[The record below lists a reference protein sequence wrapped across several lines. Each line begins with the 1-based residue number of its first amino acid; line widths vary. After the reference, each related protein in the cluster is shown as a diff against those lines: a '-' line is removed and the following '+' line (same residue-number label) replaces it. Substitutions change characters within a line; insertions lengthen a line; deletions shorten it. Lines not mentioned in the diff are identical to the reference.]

1 MIQKIAARKL
11 GMTTVFSEGG
21 DRLAVTLLEPYDAVV
36 TQVKTQAKEGYTA
49 VQLAYFPT
57 LPKRL
62 PNGQKG
68 VLKRAGVE
76 GAFKYFYESRIPSD
90 KVGDVKPGQVF
101 KPQDVLANWGEVN
114 VTGTSK
120 GKGFA
125 GVIKRHHM
133 SGCRMTHGQTIH
145 RKPASNNATDPA
157 RVFKGSRRPGH
168 MGAESVT
175 LKDVSVFEYD
185 PNLNVLVLQGSVPSA
200 NGSILYVSIL
210 KEMES
215 VG

>member
-11 GMTTVFSEGG
+11 GMTTVFSEDGN
-21 DRLAVTLLEPYDAVV
+21 RLAVTLLEPYEVVV
-36 TQVKTQAKEGYTA
+36 TQVKTQSKEGYTG
-49 VQLAYFPT
+49 VQLAYHPT
-57 LPKRL
+57 LPKRV

-68 VLKRAGVE
+68 VLKKAGVE
-76 GAFKYFYESRIPSD
+76 GVYKYFYESRIPSD
-90 KVGDVKPGQVF
+90 KVGDVKPGQIF
-101 KPQDVLANWGEVN
+101 KPQDVLPNWGEVN
-114 VTGTSK
+114 VTGVSK

-133 SGCRMTHGQTIH
+133 HGCKMTHGHTIH

-168 MGAESVT
+168 MGADKVT

-185 PNLNVLVLQGSVPSA
+185 PNLNVLVLQGSVPSS
-200 NGSILYVSIL
+200 NGSILYVSML
-210 KEMES
+210 KELES
-215 VG
+215 AG